1 MIGSATAEA
10 DYGTSHARV
19 EAAAALRAS
28 RETRKREPVAKV
40 LITGIS
46 GGIGRLVAE
55 RLHDD
60 KHEVIGIDRSPWHG
74 APEGVRVHTL
84 DLRKRHFEDIVRTE
98 RPDTVVHMAFVRH
111 FRGDPAVRHEVNV
124 QGTRRLLEHCA
135 EYKVSKVV
143 VVSSAYVYG
152 ALAENPRYM
161 TEDHPLNVSRNF
173 PELRDLAEVEGVVG
187 AFLWRYPDIATSI
200 LRPVNTLGHDT
211 HSAIGRYLNLDP
223 VPTVMGFNPM
233 MQFIHE
239 RDVADAVTL
248 AAEKSLRGIFNVAGP
263 TAVPLYTA
271 IAEIGRRRLP
281 LPDPFAHAIIQGLFR
296 LNIYDFPAGALDFVK
311 YSCTVCDDAFR
322 QATGFRPQR
331 TLAETFTSVRT

>member
-1 MIGSATAEA
+1 M
-10 DYGTSHARV
+10 
-19 EAAAALRAS
+19 
-28 RETRKREPVAKV
+28 AKV

-46 GGIGRLVAE
+46 GGVGRLVAE
-55 RLHDD
+55 RLNQDHQ
-60 KHEVIGIDRSPWHG
+60 VIGIDREPWRD
-74 APEGVRVHTL
+74 APESIKVHTL

-98 RPDTVVHMAFVRH
+98 KPDTVVHMAFVRH

-135 EYKVSKVV
+135 AYDVSNVV

-152 ALAENPRYM
+152 ALAETPRYV

-187 AFLWRYPDIATSI
+187 AFLWRYPQIPTSI
-200 LRPVNTLGHDT
+200 LRPVNTLGRYT
-211 HSAIGRYLNLDP
+211 HSSIGRYLNLDI
-223 VPTVMGFNPM
+223 VPTIMGFNPM

-239 RDVADAVTL
+239 QDVAEAVAL
-248 AAEKSLRGIFNVAGP
+248 AAEKKLRGIFNVAGP

-271 IAEIGRRRLP
+271 IDEIGRRRFP
-281 LPDPFAHAIIQGLFR
+281 LLDPLAHTIIQSLFR
-296 LNIYDFPAGALDFVK
+296 LNIYDFPAGALDFIK

-322 QATGFRPQR
+322 EASGFAPSRS
-331 TLAETFTSVRT
+331 LAETFATVRGEM